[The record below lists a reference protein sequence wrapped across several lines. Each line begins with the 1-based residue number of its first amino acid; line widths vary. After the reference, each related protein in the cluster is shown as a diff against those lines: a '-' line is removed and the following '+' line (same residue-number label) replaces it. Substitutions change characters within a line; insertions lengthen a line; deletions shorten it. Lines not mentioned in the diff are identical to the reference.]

1 MHFVT
6 EEGTF
11 VNKTGTLKQTS
22 WEGDQSFLSSVHG
35 GEVEAPSLVL
45 FRF

>member
-11 VNKTGTLKQTS
+11 VNETGTLEKKKKKAS
-22 WEGDQSFLSSVHG
+22 CKWDQSFLLSMV
-35 GEVEAPSLVL
+35 VKWAP
-45 FRF
+45 